1 MSKIIACFTKKEYY
15 YIFFSII
22 LLVTQVWVDLEIPD
36 YMSEITQLVQTEG
49 SEISDIL
56 TAGGT
61 MLGLSLFSLML
72 VFIVTKCA
80 SHIATIVAMRLRE
93 QVYNKTLSFSM
104 ADINNFS
111 TGSLITRSTND
122 ITQIQ
127 NFIAL
132 GYIAFIRAPLM
143 SIWAVIKIS
152 GKNTTFTGITLVGVC
167 SLLVAIM
174 VVITLS
180 MPKSKGLQKLTDNL
194 NTTVREHLIGI
205 RVVRAYNADDYQ
217 KEKFENIND
226 KVASANIFINRTTA
240 FMAPYMMFL
249 MTILTLV
256 IYVVGASLINE
267 AGFNDKLVIFSDMV
281 VFSSYAM
288 QIIMAFML
296 LTMAFITLPR
306 VIVALNRVSEVIDF
320 KNTIVDGNN
329 NNNNNNNNTAIQ
341 FKNVSFSYPDGEEA
355 VLENLNFEVNKG
367 DTIAFIGSTG
377 SGKSTIMNLLLRF
390 YDCTKGEILIDG
402 VNLKDYTQEALRE
415 KMGYVSQKAVI
426 FSGDIKSNITYGAN
440 NKIDDNNINRAI
452 EIAQAKDFVDK
463 VGLDGEVA
471 QGGLNLSGGQK
482 QRLSIARAIYK
493 NPEIY
498 VFDDCF
504 SALDYKTDKVLR
516 AKLNKECTS
525 ATKVIVGQRISTIQD
540 ANQIIVLDAGKIV
553 GVGTHEEL
561 LANSKIYREIA
572 ESQLSKEEL

>member
-15 YIFFSII
+15 YIFFSFI
-22 LLVTQVWVDLEIPD
+22 LLVIQVWVDLKIPD

-49 SEISDIL
+49 SEISEIL
-56 TAGGT
+56 IAGGT
-61 MLGLSLFSLML
+61 MLGLSLFSLAM
-72 VFIVTKCA
+72 VFIVTKCSA
-80 SHIATIVAMRLRE
+80 HIATIVAMRLRE

-152 GKNTTFTGITLVGVC
+152 GKNTTFTGITLVAVC
-167 SLLVAIM
+167 SLLAVIM
-174 VVITLS
+174 VVIALS

-217 KEKFENIND
+217 KEKFEKVND
-226 KVASANIFINRTTA
+226 KVASTNIFINRTTA
-240 FMAPYMMFL
+240 LMAPYMMFL
-249 MTILTLV
+249 MTTLTLV

-267 AGFNDKLVIFSDMV
+267 AGFSDKLIIFSDMV

-306 VIVALNRVSEVIDF
+306 VLVALNRVTEVIDF
-320 KNTIVDGNN
+320 KNTIVDGSNN
-329 NNNNNNNNTAIQ
+329 NKTNNSNTSIQ

-402 VNLKDYTQEALRE
+402 VNVKEYTQEALRD

-440 NKIDDNNINRAI
+440 NSTDVNNINRAI
-452 EIAQAKDFVDK
+452 DIAQAKDFVDK

-516 AKLNKECTS
+516 AKLNKECAN

-540 ANQIIVLDAGKIV
+540 ANQIIVLDAGKIA